1 MPSIFTSNNL
11 VSASKAPEASQVT
24 MLKVV
29 DQNNAFLLV
38 RGYNLQNMPLTAR
51 VKSWKEYDTAW
62 MEGPCF
68 GFSLI
73 HSSLLPTLYQSSRPL
88 IECQTK
94 KP

>member
-1 MPSIFTSNNL
+1 LRLEGYLSCTLQGVDCVGTLNQNTQDMPSIFTSNNL

-51 VKSWKEYDTAW
+51 VKQLER
-62 MEGPCF
+62 
-68 GFSLI
+68 I
-73 HSSLLPTLYQSSRPL
+73 
-88 IECQTK
+88 
-94 KP
+94 

>member
-38 RGYNLQNMPLTAR
+38 RVYNFQNMPIDSQSKT
-51 VKSWKEYDTAW
+51 VGKNMIQHGWKDHALDFPLSIHLYCLHFTKAA
-62 MEGPCF
+62 GP
-68 GFSLI
+68 
-73 HSSLLPTLYQSSRPL
+73 
-88 IECQTK
+88 
-94 KP
+94 